1 MIPLF
6 RQKKA
11 EHMET
16 ITFQN
21 ILRIILGSLNK
32 IDNNLVGHGERVAYV
47 VLRLLEP
54 KRMFSNDE
62 LGKIGL
68 IVLLHDIGGWE
79 KKNISDLLRIENE
92 ERFSHAQY
100 GYVFIKHFTPFPQ
113 YAPIVLHHHS
123 SCRMIDHCVQ
133 DQALRT
139 AIKQIRVADAADLL
153 LLCQPDIDQRE
164 LSAKLYHL
172 CESGELDGGAVAGY
186 MKLLRQEETVF
197 AAQAGR
203 RVIQSL
209 FLEYMEHV
217 SISEHEQERLL
228 QTIVSAI
235 DFRSRYTVFHCA
247 TMLRVCGLLAD
258 FCGVDSND
266 RNTLHY
272 GAMFHDL
279 GKIAIPTHILESR
292 GKLHGKEWEV
302 MKSHVSI
309 TGEILEGNVDDK
321 ILQIAIRHHEAMDGS
336 GYPRGLT
343 GEQLTLM
350 QRIVIVSDVISALAG
365 KRSYKEP
372 FSLNRIKQILNE
384 MKTAGKLCPYVTD
397 IALEHCEQIYF
408 AANEVGRAQQKVYH
422 NIQQE
427 YERMR
432 QSTNQLAKT

>member
-1 MIPLF
+1 
-6 RQKKA
+6 
-11 EHMET
+11 MET

-21 ILRIILGSLNK
+21 ILKIIIGSLDK
-32 IDNNLVGHGERVAYV
+32 IDNNLVGHGERVAYA
-47 VLRLLEP
+47 VLRLLES

-113 YAPIVLHHHS
+113 YAPIVLYHHS

-153 LLCQPDIDQRE
+153 LLSQPDIDKRE
-164 LSAKLYHL
+164 LSAKLYSL
-172 CESGELDGGAVAGY
+172 CKSGELDGDAVTDY
-186 MKLLRQEETVF
+186 MKLLGQEETVF
-197 AAQAGR
+197 AAQDGR
-203 RVIQSL
+203 RAIRPL
-209 FLEYMEHV
+209 FLGYMEHV

-228 QTIVSAI
+228 QTIVSSI

-247 TMLRVCGLLAD
+247 TMIRICELLAD
-258 FCGVDSND
+258 FCGIDPDD

-272 GAMFHDL
+272 GALFHDL
-279 GKIAIPTHILESR
+279 GKIAIPTYILESR
-292 GKLHGKEWEV
+292 GKLYGEAWEI
-302 MKSHVSI
+302 MKAHVNI
-309 TGEILEGNVDDK
+309 TKEILEGNVNDK
-321 ILQIAIRHHEAMDGS
+321 ILQIAICHHEAMDGS

-343 GEQLTLM
+343 GKQLTLM

-372 FSLNRIKQILNE
+372 FSLKRIKQILNE
-384 MKTAGKLCPYVTD
+384 MKTGGKLCPYVTD
-397 IALEHCEQIYF
+397 IALEHCEKIYL
-408 AANEVGRAQQKVYH
+408 AANEVGHAQQKLYH
-422 NIQQE
+422 DIQQE

-432 QSTNQLAKT
+432 QNTNQLAKI